1 MKKKSKVIKI
11 VIILLVIILI
21 VIGVIFVI
29 KTNLYNNDETIS
41 DETGRVWKRKEV
53 LLDKTVN
60 TDIGF
65 IPKWDERLIT
75 QKFYS
80 VEYMNNEYWTSRDVK
95 TTSDKIGKKLGTTTA
110 SGYDENTDKNYTIN
124 LTMYELKDF
133 PIECIIAVQFE
144 GDSDYYIYAN
154 TSYRPKTLGNL
165 IDDLNLKEIADFG
178 TVNYNYSYTD
188 SNGETQY
195 AEVEFYDVD
204 NEIIWNM
211 LLDKTKLQN
220 IYDLRERYTS
230 DHSTQS
236 VSIEVKIPMLGIQN
250 SRISLTDK
258 GYLLINIFDTG
269 KGFYIGEKKIQD
281 FIDYISNNYD
291 GYRIVYV
298 DENGE
303 ETNLLNELSTDE
315 NKDDGKIMVTQN
327 TLNGV
332 ISEEFNMNEILNDTA
347 NFITPGSSSIN

>member
-29 KTNLYNNDETIS
+29 KTNLFNNNETIS

-53 LLDKTVN
+53 FLDKTVN
-60 TDIGF
+60 NDIGF

-154 TSYRPKTLGNL
+154 TSYR
-165 IDDLNLKEIADFG
+165 
-178 TVNYNYSYTD
+178 
-188 SNGETQY
+188 
-195 AEVEFYDVD
+195 
-204 NEIIWNM
+204 
-211 LLDKTKLQN
+211 
-220 IYDLRERYTS
+220 
-230 DHSTQS
+230 
-236 VSIEVKIPMLGIQN
+236 
-250 SRISLTDK
+250 
-258 GYLLINIFDTG
+258 
-269 KGFYIGEKKIQD
+269 
-281 FIDYISNNYD
+281 
-291 GYRIVYV
+291 
-298 DENGE
+298 
-303 ETNLLNELSTDE
+303 
-315 NKDDGKIMVTQN
+315 
-327 TLNGV
+327 
-332 ISEEFNMNEILNDTA
+332 
-347 NFITPGSSSIN
+347 

>member
-1 MKKKSKVIKI
+1 MKKKSKFIKI
-11 VIILLVIILI
+11 LIILLVIIFI
-21 VIGVIFVI
+21 IIGVIFII
-29 KTNLYNNDETIS
+29 KTNLFNNDETIS

-65 IPKWDERLIT
+65 ISRWDERSIT

-80 VEYMNNEYWTSRDVK
+80 VEYMNNEYLTSRNIK

-110 SGYDENTDKNYTIN
+110 SGYDTYTDKNYTTN
-124 LTMYELKDF
+124 LTVYEIKDF
-133 PIECIIAVQFE
+133 PTECIIAVQFE
-144 GDSDYYIYAN
+144 GDSDYYIYVN
-154 TSYRPKTLGNL
+154 TSYRPETLGNL
-165 IDDLNLKEIADFG
+165 IDDLNLEDIVNFG
-178 TVNYNYSYTD
+178 TVHYDYSYTD
-188 SNGETQY
+188 SNGESQY

-211 LLDKTKLQN
+211 LLDNRKLQN

-230 DHSTQS
+230 DRITQS
-236 VSIEVKIPMLGIQN
+236 VSIEVKIPMLGVQN
-250 SRISLTDK
+250 SSISLTDK
-258 GYLLINIFDTG
+258 GYLLINILDTG

-281 FIDYISNNYD
+281 FINYISNNYD

-298 DENGE
+298 DENGN
-303 ETNLLNELSTDE
+303 ETSFDDEDDNGE

-332 ISEEFNMNEILNDTA
+332 MSQEVNMNEMSSNTA
-347 NFITPGSSSIN
+347 NFISPGSSAIN